1 MSHHSWNDKAHVSL
15 SRLLNEDQKRGAYSG
30 IEAIDA
36 LTLEFIDTHR
46 LQLSHTPRF
55 LRSEERISASV
66 FLSSVRR
73 RAKRRTARLPVG
85 TSRQLTEFVTVYFP
99 NFIPIL
105 RIEFLKML
113 RHASSAEQIIQHG
126 LTRLAAAYLEG
137 ARDDAEREIRR
148 LGGTLDVTI
157 IDHLETRVEPATTLC
172 YTSFDD

>member
-73 RAKRRTARLPVG
+73 RARRKTARLPVG

-99 NFIPIL
+99 NFVPLL

-113 RHASSAEQIIQHG
+113 RRAVSPEEIVHHG

-137 ARDDAEREIRR
+137 ARDDAEREVRR
-148 LGGTLDVTI
+148 LGGTLDITVVDQI
-157 IDHLETRVEPATTLC
+157 ETRIEAASSLAYTL
-172 YTSFDD
+172 DRD